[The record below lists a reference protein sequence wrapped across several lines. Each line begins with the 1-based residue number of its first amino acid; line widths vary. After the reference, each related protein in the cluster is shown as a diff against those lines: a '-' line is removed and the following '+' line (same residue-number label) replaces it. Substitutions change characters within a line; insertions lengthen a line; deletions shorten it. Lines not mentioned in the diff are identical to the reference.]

1 VACCLLKWLA
11 ILMKPPES
19 NPHFSPNWA
28 WPEKTW
34 FRERLNAL
42 KAKEQET
49 QRKPASSS
57 PTPAAVDR
65 KRDGDKPLGEDD
77 TGTDL

>member
-1 VACCLLKWLA
+1 
-11 ILMKPPES
+11 MKPPES

-49 QRKPASSS
+49 QRKPAS
-57 PTPAAVDR
+57 TPVTPVAVDR
-65 KRDGDKPLGEDD
+65 TKDPDKPLDEDD
-77 TGTDL
+77 TGSDL